1 MIRFGPAGI
10 PLSCKGRTL
19 RDGVEDVHSLSLTAM
34 EVQMVR
40 SEMMVDYPE
49 EEEIGLTVKDL
60 TKELL
65 KELKKKNQQ
74 GSTKEEEFVVHMALG
89 IIKGGEELVVDPS
102 EVIEEDDMLLKMVS
116 GITDCFG
123 ELYSI
128 GDMAKRMDVSLSLHT
143 PYYED
148 LGSCVPNYEDLGLSL
163 MYNDLPPAEKLT
175 FSCVDN
181 ILYSGVVANALGAGI
196 VATNLGIYNPEMDEM
211 EVEDNIITNL
221 SMIRDWW
228 MEKDLKPKIG
238 IEITGRDNVFGS
250 MEQVLDI
257 CDEFKDCCVPV
268 INWPNYYS
276 RLMPQSPDTEN
287 APSWDV
293 EDFQYAIDQ
302 VSKYNNGQIYTQ
314 FSGIEYRNWS
324 EYRLSP
330 IKKGSLKFDT
340 LAECLVNA
348 KPDITIISSSPLLEH
363 DAMYMRTIHERALT
377 KKVLKRIK
385 QERKTEAEE
394 KKAEAEAAETGELPE

>member
-19 RDGVEDVHSLSLTAM
+19 KDGVEDVHALSLTAM

-40 SEMMVDYPE
+40 SETMETYPE
-49 EEEIGLTVKDL
+49 DEAGLTMKDVRDANGSMVVAL
-60 TKELL
+60 MKE
-65 KELKKKNQQ
+65 
-74 GSTKEEEFVVHMALG
+74 G
-89 IIKGGEELVVDPS
+89 ELVVDPD
-102 EVIEEDDMLLKMVS
+102 ETIEEDDVLVRMIS
-116 GITDCFG
+116 GITNCFG
-123 ELYSI
+123 DLYSI
-128 GDMAKRMDVSLSLHT
+128 GDMARRMDVSLSLHT

-148 LGSCVPNYEDLGLSL
+148 LGSYVPEYQDLGIGPQYFEGL
-163 MYNDLPPAEKLT
+163 NPDEVLT
-175 FSCVDN
+175 VSCINN
-181 ILYSGVVANALGAGI
+181 IMYSGVVANALGAGI
-196 VATNLGIYNPEMDEM
+196 VSTNLGIYNPGMDEM
-211 EVEDNIITNL
+211 DVEENIKDNL
-221 SMIRDWW
+221 DMIMGWW
-228 MEKDLKPKIG
+228 EEKGLRPKLG
-238 IEITGRDNVFGS
+238 IEITGRENVFGS
-250 MEQVLDI
+250 LEQILDI
-257 CDEFKDCCVPV
+257 CDEFKGCVPV

-287 APSWDV
+287 APSWEVD
-293 EDFQYAIDQ
+293 DFQYAIDQ
-302 VSKYNNGQIYTQ
+302 VGRYNDGKIYTQ

-348 KPDITIISSSPLLEH
+348 KPDITVISSSPLLEH

-385 QERKTEAEE
+385 QERKAEAEE
-394 KKAEAEAAETGELPE
+394 KKAEAEADAETEELSE

>member
-19 RDGVEDVHSLSLTAM
+19 KDGVEDVHALSLTAM

-40 SEMMVDYPE
+40 SEAVLSYPDRE
-49 EEEIGLTVKDL
+49 EEGLTVKDL
-60 TKELL
+60 TKDIL
-65 KELKKKNQQ
+65 KERKKKNQQ
-74 GSTKEEEFVVHMALG
+74 GSTKEEEVVVQLAIG
-89 IIKGGEELVVDPS
+89 IVKGGEELTVDPN
-102 EVIEEDDMLLKMVS
+102 EVIEEDDILLKMVS
-116 GITDCFG
+116 GVTDCFG
-123 ELYSI
+123 ELYTI

-163 MYNDLPPAEKLT
+163 MYNDLPPTERLT
-175 FSCVDN
+175 FSCIDG
-181 ILYSGVVANALGAGI
+181 ILYSGVVANALGANV
-196 VATNLGIYNPEMDEM
+196 VATNLGIYNHEMDEM
-211 EVEDNIITNL
+211 DVEENIINNL
-221 SMIRDWW
+221 GMIMDWW
-228 MEKDLKPKIG
+228 KEKDLKPKLG
-238 IEITGRDNVFGS
+238 IEITGRDGVFGS
-250 MEQVLDI
+250 LEQVLDI
-257 CDEFKDCCVPV
+257 CDEFDGCVPV

-287 APSWDV
+287 VPSWEV

-302 VSKYNNGQIYTQ
+302 VGKYNNGKIYTQ

-348 KPDITIISSSPLLEH
+348 KPDITVISSSPLLEH

-394 KKAEAEAAETGELPE
+394 KKAEAEAEAETEELSE

>member
-19 RDGVEDVHSLSLTAM
+19 KDGVEDVHALSLTAM

-40 SEMMVDYPE
+40 SETMETYPE
-49 EEEIGLTVKDL
+49 DEAGLTMKDVRDANGSMVVAL
-60 TKELL
+60 MKE
-65 KELKKKNQQ
+65 
-74 GSTKEEEFVVHMALG
+74 G
-89 IIKGGEELVVDPS
+89 ELVVDPD
-102 EVIEEDDMLLKMVS
+102 ETIEEDDVLVRMIS
-116 GITDCFG
+116 GITNCFG
-123 ELYSI
+123 DLYSI
-128 GDMAKRMDVSLSLHT
+128 GDMARRMDVSLSLHT

-148 LGSCVPNYEDLGLSL
+148 LGSYVPEYQDLGIGPQYFEGL
-163 MYNDLPPAEKLT
+163 NPDEVLT
-175 FSCVDN
+175 VSCINN
-181 ILYSGVVANALGAGI
+181 IMYSGVVANALGAG
-196 VATNLGIYNPEMDEM
+196 VVSTNLGIYNPGMDEM
-211 EVEDNIITNL
+211 DVEENIKDNL
-221 SMIRDWW
+221 DMIMGWW
-228 MEKDLKPKIG
+228 EEKGLRPKLG
-238 IEITGRDNVFGS
+238 IEITGRENVFGS
-250 MEQVLDI
+250 LEQILDI
-257 CDEFKDCCVPV
+257 CDEFKGCVPV

-287 APSWDV
+287 APSWEVD
-293 EDFQYAIDQ
+293 DFQYAIDQ
-302 VSKYNNGQIYTQ
+302 VGRYNDGKIYTQ

-348 KPDITIISSSPLLEH
+348 KPDITVISSSPLLEH

-385 QERKTEAEE
+385 QERTTEAEE
-394 KKAEAEAAETGELPE
+394 KKAEAEAAETNELSE